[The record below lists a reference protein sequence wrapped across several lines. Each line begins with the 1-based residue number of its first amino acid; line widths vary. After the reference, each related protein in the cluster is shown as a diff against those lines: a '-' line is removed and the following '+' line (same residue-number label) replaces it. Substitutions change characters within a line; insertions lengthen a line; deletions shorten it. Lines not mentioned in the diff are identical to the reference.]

1 MHSSEDSADEDGDMP
16 TDTQDQSAALTLQV
30 FKLLS
35 KHVSSLLNVALNYI
49 TQVKHLKLAFKI
61 DGESL

>member
-1 MHSSEDSADEDGDMP
+1 MQAAEDSADEDGEMP

-35 KHVSSLLNVALNYI
+35 KHASSLLNVALNYI
-49 TQVKHLKLAFKI
+49 NQVKHLKLAFKI
-61 DGESL
+61 DGESS